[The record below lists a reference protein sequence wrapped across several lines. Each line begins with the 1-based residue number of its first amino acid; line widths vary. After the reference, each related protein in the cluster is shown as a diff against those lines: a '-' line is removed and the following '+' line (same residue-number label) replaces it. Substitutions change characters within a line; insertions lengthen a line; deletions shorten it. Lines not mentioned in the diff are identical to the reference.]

1 MKLTAIILLA
11 GESKRFGLGSKQLFK
26 LHHKPLFYYS
36 LKAFEESPLIN
47 DIILVCSKS
56 NIEQINNLI
65 KKYQFHKIENI
76 ILGGLTRSESV
87 KNGIFSIKDPQESD
101 GVLIHDS
108 ARPLLSNEMITRLAD
123 ALRSSEGVI
132 PIIDSYD
139 SLISIKNK
147 IEYIDRES
155 IKRVQTPQAFNV
167 LKLQEVMKN
176 HWDKDATDEGV
187 LFNKYYK
194 LTFVKGDE
202 RLIKVTTIN
211 DIKQIKE
218 LMKK

>member
-36 LKAFEESPLIN
+36 LRAFEESPLIN

-76 ILGGLTRSESV
+76 ILGGSTRSESV
-87 KNGIFSIKDPQESD
+87 KNGLFALENPHESD

-108 ARPLLSNEMITRLAD
+108 ARPLLSNEMITRLAS
-123 ALRSSEGVI
+123 ALKSSDGVI
-132 PIIDSYD
+132 PVIDSYD
-139 SLISIKNK
+139 SLISVNNNIS
-147 IEYIDRES
+147 YVDRES